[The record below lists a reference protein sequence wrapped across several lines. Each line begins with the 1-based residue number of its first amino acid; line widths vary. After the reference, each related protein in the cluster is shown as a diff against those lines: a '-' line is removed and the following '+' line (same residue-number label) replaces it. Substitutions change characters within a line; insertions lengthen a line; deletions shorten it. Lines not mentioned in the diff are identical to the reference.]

1 MENNKLQVTRGWT
14 LRQLTSEQISA
25 NKNLAKQKL
34 GLNCCVLAG
43 GGHEYVRGA
52 VAVKCKHII
61 LEGVQRGGRIVGS
74 EGRERCII

>member
-1 MENNKLQVTRGWT
+1 M
-14 LRQLTSEQISA
+14 RQLTSDQISA
-25 NKNLAKQKL
+25 NKNLAEQKL

-43 GGHEYVRGA
+43 GVRGGGKHEYVRGA

-74 EGRERCII
+74 GGRERCII